1 VFAADGNG
9 GNINAVHGQKGC
21 FVNCNVWLGFFF
33 FFFNSVFGSFIKL
46 DSLVKDLRL
55 YHVIKKKEG
64 KIAYFNLI
72 VNENLGF
79 INKLLVRIVVILNN
93 C

>member
-1 VFAADGNG
+1 LFCKLQCLAWV
-9 GNINAVHGQKGC
+9 
-21 FVNCNVWLGFFF
+21 FF

>member
-1 VFAADGNG
+1 M
-9 GNINAVHGQKGC
+9 
-21 FVNCNVWLGFFF
+21 
-33 FFFNSVFGSFIKL
+33 
-46 DSLVKDLRL
+46 
-55 YHVIKKKEG
+55 IKKKEG
-64 KIAYFNLI
+64 KIAYSNLI